1 MSIVAKPI
9 QRGSRQLLLLC
20 IYLSLSMWT
29 TFAMY
34 SLQIYK
40 YSKDCPQYSDLLIL
54 YDTELDA
61 NIIVSLSLY
70 LRLSEFEQSIIYCRI
85 FIVPIRLLTTHLQM
99 Q

>member
-1 MSIVAKPI
+1 MSIVARPI
-9 QRGSRQLLLLC
+9 KRGSRQLILLC

-40 YSKDCPQYSDLLIL
+40 YSKDCPQYSDMIIL

-61 NIIVSLSLY
+61 NIIVSFPFY
-70 LRLSEFEQSIIYCRI
+70 VTRFKYI
-85 FIVPIRLLTTHLQM
+85 
-99 Q
+99 

>member
-9 QRGSRQLLLLC
+9 KRGSRQLILLF

-40 YSKDCPQYSDLLIL
+40 YSKDCPQYSDLVIL
-54 YDTELDA
+54 YDLELDA
-61 NIIVSLSLY
+61 NIIVSFSLY
-70 LRLSEFEQSIIYCRI
+70 LYLFIIHFTQYVNVVIC
-85 FIVPIRLLTTHLQM
+85 
-99 Q
+99 

>member
-1 MSIVAKPI
+1 MAIVAKPI
-9 QRGSRQLLLLC
+9 KRGARQLILLC

-40 YSKDCPQYSDLLIL
+40 YSKDCPQYSDLIIL

-61 NIIVSLSLY
+61 NIIVSFFFISSAS
-70 LRLSEFEQSIIYCRI
+70 RISIAFII
-85 FIVPIRLLTTHLQM
+85 F
-99 Q
+99 

>member
-9 QRGSRQLLLLC
+9 KRGSRQFILLC

-40 YSKDCPQYSDLLIL
+40 YSKDCPQYSDMIIL

-61 NIIVSLSLY
+61 NIIVSK
-70 LRLSEFEQSIIYCRI
+70 
-85 FIVPIRLLTTHLQM
+85 
-99 Q
+99 